1 MSRKVLIGKIVSDK
15 MQKTVVVE
23 VERKVAHPVYKKL
36 IKKTKRF
43 KADVNNMEVKVG
55 DLVKM
60 EETPPISRSKH
71 FKVIGKV
78 KLFLQ
83 HTKLYLLYI
92 QIFVCSRCIH
102 E

>member
-78 KLFLQ
+78 
-83 HTKLYLLYI
+83 
-92 QIFVCSRCIH
+92 
-102 E
+102 